1 MKDFFKKI
9 SIGGYIAAAG
19 AVIALAALIVGLVS
33 CSPSGFFASQMVLV
47 ILFTVLGIV
56 AVCAAIFLAAK
67 LGDNFITT
75 VLLVGAVVLLM
86 FALFRM
92 VDAKEDVLG
101 TVLFSD
107 LEKGFAPAEFA
118 CYVGV
123 ASMVIFA
130 VSIVTLILGNFFNM
144 VKKETPAQE

>member
-1 MKDFFKKI
+1 MKDLFKKI

-19 AVIALAALIVGLVS
+19 AFIGLVALIIGLVS
-33 CSPSGFFASQMVLV
+33 CSPSGFFASQMFFV
-47 ILFTVLGIV
+47 ILFSILAIV
-56 AVCAAIFLAAK
+56 AVCGAIFLSVK
-67 LGDNFITT
+67 FGDSFWTT
-75 VLLVGAVVLLM
+75 ALLVGAVVLLM

-123 ASMVIFA
+123 AAMVAFA
-130 VSIVTLILGNFFNM
+130 VSIVTLIAGTFFKM
-144 VKKETPAQE
+144 VKQEEPA